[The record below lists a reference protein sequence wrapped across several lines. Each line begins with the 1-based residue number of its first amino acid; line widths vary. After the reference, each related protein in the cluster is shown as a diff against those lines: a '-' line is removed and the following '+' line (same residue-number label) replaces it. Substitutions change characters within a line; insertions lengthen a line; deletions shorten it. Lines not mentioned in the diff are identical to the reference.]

1 MYRIAII
8 FLEVMMLLL
17 LFICIPGSAGG
28 FLMDQIS
35 FPEII
40 IRELIFFLLLIVCG
54 HEIERLQKKQTK
66 RNKQRKFKMY
76 KIY

>member
-1 MYRIAII
+1 
-8 FLEVMMLLL
+8 
-17 LFICIPGSAGG
+17 
-28 FLMDQIS
+28 MDQIS

-66 RNKQRKFKMY
+66 RNKQRQFKMY